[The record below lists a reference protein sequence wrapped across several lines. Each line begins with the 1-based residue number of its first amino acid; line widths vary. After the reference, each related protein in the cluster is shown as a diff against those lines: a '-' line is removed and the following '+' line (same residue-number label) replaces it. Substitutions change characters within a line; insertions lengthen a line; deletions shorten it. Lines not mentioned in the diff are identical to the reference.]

1 VAVRVVFF
9 DVGETLVDETRA
21 WASWA
26 EWMGVPTLTFFGVL
40 GAVIERR
47 EHHFRAFQ
55 ILRPG
60 FDVRRERAA
69 REAAGQPVD
78 ILPEDLYP
86 DARPCLD
93 TLKAQ
98 GYAIG
103 LAGNQLFRSEE
114 WVRALDLP
122 ADVIAS
128 SAGLGVEKPS
138 PGFFLELA
146 RSAGADPA
154 ECAYVGDRV
163 DNDVLPAK
171 EAGMVAV
178 FIRRGPWGNLQ
189 AEWPEAERADIRI
202 DSLAE
207 LPEALARWDAAGSR
221 SIRRRC

>member
-1 VAVRVVFF
+1 VTVRAVFF

-26 EWMGVPTLTFFGVL
+26 SWMGVPTLTLFGVL

-47 EHHFRAFQ
+47 EHHLQAFE

-60 FDVRRERAA
+60 FDVQRERASRDA
-69 REAAGQPVD
+69 VGGPAD

-93 TLKAQ
+93 ALKAD
-98 GYAIG
+98 GYTIG

-114 WVRALDLP
+114 SLRALDLP

-128 SAGLGVEKPS
+128 SAALGAEKPS
-138 PGFFLELA
+138 LRFFQRLSET
-146 RSAGADPA
+146 AGAEPA

-171 EAGMVAV
+171 DAGMVAV
-178 FIRRGPWGNLQ
+178 FIRRGPWGFLQ
-189 AEWPEAERADIRI
+189 ADWPEATRADIRI

-207 LPEALARWDAAGSR
+207 LPDALARWNAGTLFGR
-221 SIRRRC
+221 